1 MLYRT
6 LAAALAACLVSIVA
20 FAAAGPTDYPGI
32 FGAGL
37 HGSPNALMG
46 CQGTTPDQ
54 CALGVTPHDPNGN
67 PNDATH
73 PVYMAPASNLA
84 DACQNPGITKS
95 SAVINIGAAA
105 TTKIVDAVA
114 AKKIYVCSFHLTLA
128 GTTPTLVF
136 KTGTHGS
143 ADCDTSAAS
152 LSGTYAPTSGLVL
165 AQGGSG
171 VLMTS
176 ITAGQ
181 VCGTTVGTGSSAQG
195 ILTYVQQ

>member
-1 MLYRT
+1 MRRT
-6 LAAALAACLVSIVA
+6 LIAAAAACLVSVVA
-20 FAAAGPTDYPGI
+20 FAAAGPTAVVGLWNPG
-32 FGAGL
+32 GL
-37 HGSPNALMG
+37 HGVAPGLAGSD
-46 CQGTTPDQ
+46 GTNIAP
-54 CALGVTPHDPNGN
+54 GVSVYDKNGN

-73 PVYMAPASNLA
+73 PVYGQAVAAADPCQDSNVA
-84 DACQNPGITKS
+84 KS

-114 AKKIYVCSFHLTLA
+114 AKKIYACAFHLTLA

-136 KTGTHGS
+136 KTGTHAS
-143 ADCDTSAAS
+143 ADCDTAAAS

-165 AQGGSG
+165 AMNGQG

-181 VCGTTVGTGSSAQG
+181 LCGTTTGTGSSAQG